1 MYGADG
7 RTNVASGDPNGS
19 PAEGPASSPDIR
31 GGTSRSHHHQENALK
46 KKLAA
51 AASVLGLGV
60 AITMAAM
67 SPSNGLSTPT
77 GHQAKSDVL
86 HFNLQRSAGAVA
98 AGCLDDAGAKVTIKS
113 GGGVEHMTI
122 KAHDLVPNSEYDVF
136 IIQVP
141 DAPFGLSWYQ
151 GDMESDSYGN
161 ATGKF
166 VGRFNVE
173 TFSIAPDVAPAPV
186 VHDGDASQNPKT
198 APVHQFH
205 IGIWFGS
212 PATAAKA
219 GCPNTVTPFNGEH
232 NAGIQA
238 LSTTQ
243 FDDLNGPL
251 RQLD

>member
-1 MYGADG
+1 MK
-7 RTNVASGDPNGS
+7 N
-19 PAEGPASSPDIR
+19 
-31 GGTSRSHHHQENALK
+31 
-46 KKLAA
+46 KLAA
-51 AASVLGLGV
+51 AVSVLGLGV
-60 AITMAAM
+60 AITMAATQ
-67 SPSNGLSTPT
+67 PSSGLSSAA
-77 GHQAKSDVL
+77 HQPKADAV
-86 HFNLQRSAGAVA
+86 HFNLQRSAGVQA
-98 AGCLDDAGAKVTIKS
+98 AGCLDDAGATVTIKP
-113 GGGVEHMTI
+113 GGPVEHMTI

-151 GDMESDSYGN
+151 GDMESDQYGN

-166 VGRFNVE
+166 VGRFNTE
-173 TFSIAPDVAPAPV
+173 TFSVATDVAQAPV
-186 VHDGDASQNPKT
+186 VHQGDASQNPKT

-238 LSTTQ
+238 LSSTQ

-251 RQLD
+251 RGIE